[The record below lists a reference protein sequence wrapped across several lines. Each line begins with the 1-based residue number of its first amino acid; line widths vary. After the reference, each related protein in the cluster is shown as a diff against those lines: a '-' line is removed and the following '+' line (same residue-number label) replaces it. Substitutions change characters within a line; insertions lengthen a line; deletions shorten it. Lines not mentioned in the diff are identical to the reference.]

1 VQTNIYAAKENGD
14 LRLLAEIEGLNDPAL
29 AVDALLDEM
38 PRLRQ
43 RQFIVIDVDNV
54 MVVEAED
61 EIVQPRRKITISS
74 SNGATVATEDAE
86 EEDEQEEEDEEE
98 PEAEEEQEEPEAEEE
113 QPKPKPRR
121 GRARKP
127 AAKPASSRSR
137 GKSAGKGKSP
147 FKSNPAS
154 AE

>member
-1 VQTNIYAAKENGD
+1 MQTNIYAAKENGD

-86 EEDEQEEEDEEE
+86 EEDEQEEEEGEEEEAEDEQEEE
-98 PEAEEEQEEPEAEEE
+98 PAAEEEE
-113 QPKPKPRR
+113 KPKPRR

-127 AAKPASSRSR
+127 AAKPSRSR
-137 GKSAGKGKSP
+137 GKSGGKGKSP

>member
-1 VQTNIYAAKENGD
+1 MQSNIYAQKENGD
-14 LRLLAEIEGLNDPAL
+14 LKLVAEIEGLNDPAL

-43 RQFIVIDVDNV
+43 REFIVIDLDHV

-61 EIVQPRRKITISS
+61 EIVQPRRKINVTA
-74 SNGATVATEDAE
+74 SNGAVVATEPDEDE
-86 EEDEQEEEDEEE
+86 EEGEEEPEDEEPEEE
-98 PEAEEEQEEPEAEEE
+98 PEAPA
-113 QPKPKPRR
+113 PKPAARR
-121 GRARKP
+121 GRGRKGAAKP
-127 AAKPASSRSR
+127 AAKRPRSAKSS
-137 GKSAGKGKSP
+137 GKKTTP

>member
-1 VQTNIYAAKENGD
+1 VQSNIYAQKENGD
-14 LRLLAEIEGLNDPAL
+14 LKLVAEIEGLNDPAL

-43 RQFIVIDVDNV
+43 REFIVIDLDNV
-54 MVVEAED
+54 MVVEAGD
-61 EIVQPRRKITISS
+61 EIVQPRRSITVTA
-74 SNGATVATEDAE
+74 SNGAVVATEPED
-86 EEDEQEEEDEEE
+86 EEDEVPEEEPEEE
-98 PEAEEEQEEPEAEEE
+98 PEAEEEA
-113 QPKPKPRR
+113 PKPARR

-127 AAKPASSRSR
+127 AAKPAAKRAAR
-137 GKSAGKGKSP
+137 KTTKKTGKSP

>member
-1 VQTNIYAAKENGD
+1 MQSNIYAQKENGD
-14 LRLLAEIEGLNDPAL
+14 LKLVAEIEGLNDPAL

-61 EIVQPRRKITISS
+61 EIVQPRRQITVTA
-74 SNGATVATEDAE
+74 SNGAVVATEPEEDDEEEAAE
-86 EEDEQEEEDEEE
+86 EPEEE
-98 PEAEEEQEEPEAEEE
+98 PEAEA
-113 QPKPKPRR
+113 PKPARR
-121 GRARKP
+121 GRGRKTAAAKP
-127 AAKPASSRSR
+127 AAKRAAR
-137 GKSAGKGKSP
+137 KTTAKKGKSP
-147 FKSNPAS
+147 FTSNPAS

>member
-1 VQTNIYAAKENGD
+1 MQSNIYAQKENGD
-14 LRLLAEIEGLNDPAL
+14 LKLVAEIEGLNDPAL

-61 EIVQPRRKITISS
+61 EIVQPRRQITVTA
-74 SNGATVATEDAE
+74 SNGAVVATEPEDDEEEAAE
-86 EEDEQEEEDEEE
+86 EPEEE
-98 PEAEEEQEEPEAEEE
+98 PEAEA
-113 QPKPKPRR
+113 PKPARR
-121 GRARKP
+121 GRGRKTA
-127 AAKPASSRSR
+127 AAKPTAKRAAR
-137 GKSAGKGKSP
+137 KTTTKKTGKSP
-147 FKSNPAS
+147 FTSNPAS

>member
-1 VQTNIYAAKENGD
+1 MQSNIYAQKENGD
-14 LRLLAEIEGLNDPAL
+14 LKLVAEIEGLNDPAL

-43 RQFIVIDVDNV
+43 REFIVIDLDNV
-54 MVVEAED
+54 MVVEAGD
-61 EIVQPRRKITISS
+61 EIVQPRRSITVTA
-74 SNGATVATEDAE
+74 SNGAVVATEPED
-86 EEDEQEEEDEEE
+86 EEDEVPEEEPEEE
-98 PEAEEEQEEPEAEEE
+98 PEAEEEA
-113 QPKPKPRR
+113 PKPARR

-127 AAKPASSRSR
+127 AAKPAAKRAAR
-137 GKSAGKGKSP
+137 KTTKKTGKSP